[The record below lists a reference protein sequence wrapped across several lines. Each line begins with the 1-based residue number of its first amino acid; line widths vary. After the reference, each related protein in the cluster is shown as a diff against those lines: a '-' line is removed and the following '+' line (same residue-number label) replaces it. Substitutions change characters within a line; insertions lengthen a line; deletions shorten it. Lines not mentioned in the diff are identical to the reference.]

1 MTPPRAQQ
9 RNESSRE
16 KQWELQLTLPESSL
30 LLEALIELPFKQVF
44 ELIGKLNHQ
53 AQQFYA
59 TDAAS
64 TTRQAFTVDSREF
77 SCCVKALGGLPYSRV
92 HELLGNLQQ
101 QLQKQQ
107 QEQQQQGARGDRTLD
122 EES

>member
-1 MTPPRAQQ
+1 MNQQREQQ
-9 RNESSRE
+9 RNKPSHV
-16 KQWELQLTLPESSL
+16 KTWELRLTLAESSL

-59 TDAAS
+59 SEAAAS
-64 TTRQAFTVDSREF
+64 LPQAFMLDSREF
-77 SCCVKALGGLPYSRV
+77 SCCVKALGALPYNRV
-92 HELLGNLQQ
+92 SELLASLNQ
-101 QLQKQQ
+101 QLHSQQ
-107 QEQQQQGARGDRTLD
+107 AAHDDSGLD

>member
-1 MTPPRAQQ
+1 MTPPREQ
-9 RNESSRE
+9 RHDASAKDRT
-16 KQWELQLTLPESSL
+16 WELHLTLPESSL

-59 TDAAS
+59 SEGAAALP
-64 TTRQAFTVDSREF
+64 QVFTMDSREF
-77 SCCVKALGGLPYSRV
+77 SCCVKALGALPYSRV
-92 HELLGNLQQ
+92 NELLASLHRQLRMQQ
-101 QLQKQQ
+101 AAID
-107 QEQQQQGARGDRTLD
+107 ESGAD

>member
-1 MTPPRAQQ
+1 MTQTTARQQ
-9 RNESSRE
+9 NASSRT
-16 KQWELQLTLPESSL
+16 WELRLTLAESSL

-59 TDAAS
+59 SETAA
-64 TTRQAFTVDSREF
+64 TVPQVFTLDSREF
-77 SCCVKALGGLPYSRV
+77 SCCVKALGALPYNRV
-92 HELLGNLQQ
+92 HELLASLHR
-101 QLQKQQ
+101 QLN
-107 QEQQQQGARGDRTLD
+107 EQRTATDDSGSD